1 MRDVQ
6 LLHQW
11 LSPGYPSGAF
21 AWSHGLDRLID
32 DGEILD
38 AAGLEAWLSGVLRNG
53 SGWSDAVL
61 LANAYNHPERADEV
75 AELAAALAPS
85 RERYAE
91 TMDQGKAFARVN
103 AAVLGGGDVPYAYPV
118 ALGLAAAREGVAL
131 DLTLTLYLQAFIAN
145 LVSAAVR
152 AVPLGQTDG
161 QRVISSFA
169 GLCRE
174 IAEAACTADLDDI
187 GGAMIRADM
196 ASIHHETQ
204 YSRMFRS

>member
-61 LANAYNHPERADEV
+61 LANAYNHPGRADEV
-75 AELAAALAPS
+75 VELAAALAPS

-91 TMDQGKAFARVN
+91 TMDQGTAFARVN
-103 AAVLGGGDVPYAYPV
+103 AAVLGGGDAPCAYPV

-131 DLTLTLYLQAFIAN
+131 DLTLTLYLQALIAN

-161 QRVISSFA
+161 QRVISLLA
-169 GLCRE
+169 GPCRE